1 MQGKTILSDIDS
13 KTASE
18 VPPSKKGVA
27 RLVAATKY
35 SAAGLKAAFKS
46 EEAFRLE
53 VYVFIILAPLGLWLG
68 DGGVE
73 KLLLV
78 GSVVQ
83 LMIVELL
90 NTAIEVVINRISP
103 EFHPLS
109 GRAKDIGSACVL
121 ISIGMVVLT
130 WSLVLL

>member
-1 MQGKTILSDIDS
+1 MSDIDS
-13 KTASE
+13 KTVSE
-18 VPPSKKGVA
+18 VPPAKKGIA
-27 RLVAATKY
+27 RLIAATKY

-53 VYVFIILAPLGLWLG
+53 VYAFIILAPLGMWLG

-83 LMIVELL
+83 LMLVELL
-90 NTAIEVVINRISP
+90 NTAIEVVINRIGP

-121 ISIGMVVLT
+121 IAIGMVVLT
-130 WSLVLL
+130 WGLVLL